1 LLSPTLAPTVVQY
14 TVAQSTHYKEVSMK
28 AELSELTARLTQIL
42 QINSTW
48 MIWNLF
54 LAFIPLVLS
63 IWLFRNR
70 LRNIGIWALGLLTL
84 FACVPPN
91 RTYLKTFLTFIV
103 SYLRNI
109 PTLQLGLFLILGL
122 LPLSIWLFRSKLGQ
136 GAIWW
141 FGFVAFYGFLPNA
154 PYLLTDV
161 IHLIDDIRT
170 IQSVWV
176 ITLILIP
183 LYLLV
188 ILAGFEAYVVS
199 LINLGSYLHRI
210 GKSQWILGVELI
222 THALSAIGIY
232 WGRFLRFNT
241 WDFITQPDYLL
252 TQGVEEILGKQPLAI
267 IAITFVVLAGLYW
280 LMKRVTLGFFQQTAN
295 RMNVRGNANV
305 S

>member
-1 LLSPTLAPTVVQY
+1 
-14 TVAQSTHYKEVSMK
+14 MK

-91 RTYLKTFLTFIV
+91 RTYLKTFLIFIV
-103 SYLRNI
+103 SYFKNI

-122 LPLSIWLFRSKLGQ
+122 LPLSIWLFRSKLGRS
-136 GAIWW
+136 ATWW
-141 FGFVAFYGFLPNA
+141 LGFVAFYGFLPNA

-188 ILAGFEAYVVS
+188 ILAGFEAYVIS

-210 GKSQWILGVELI
+210 GKSHWILGVELI

-241 WDFITQPDYLL
+241 WDLITQPDYLL

>member
-1 LLSPTLAPTVVQY
+1 
-14 TVAQSTHYKEVSMK
+14 MK